1 MYCNVCNKYR
11 KSKETKISY
20 ILKKTL
26 NLLIFY
32 SKCSHEYK
40 IIFKEEQSVEILQI
54 HGLINTRQV
63 SENILSCLKKI
74 KSRI

>member
-1 MYCNVCNKYR
+1 M
-11 KSKETKISY
+11 
-20 ILKKTL
+20 

-54 HGLINTRQV
+54 HGLINTRRV